1 MANASVD
8 KLRDLGVEEGFSA
21 DGLSVRWDHGL
32 AIASLRYF
40 DPASSFA
47 TEVAEV
53 LGGPLPEPLR
63 AHRRLLVTAGD
74 CAGTRAEGAAKG
86 ESELVLAW
94 RSPTETLLVTADAG
108 CLSRVDGFAANR
120 SDGCLVDQT
129 GGILT
134 LMVAGARASDLLLRL
149 GSTAAVPALGEA
161 RTSRLAEL
169 SVMSLCT
176 RPGEILLL
184 VERVYVRH
192 VFGWIRETIADFKET
207 GAPG

>member
-1 MANASVD
+1 MGNM
-8 KLRDLGVEEGFSA
+8 RDLGRDLGMEDALST
-21 DGLSVRWDHGL
+21 DGLTVRWDHGL

-40 DPASSFA
+40 DPAGSFA
-47 TEVAEV
+47 AAVGEM

-63 AHRRLLVTAGD
+63 AGRAGR
-74 CAGTRAEGAAKG
+74 AGA
-86 ESELVLAW
+86 ELVLAW

-108 CLSRVDGFAANR
+108 WLAAVSAFAAGR
-120 SDGCLVDQT
+120 SDGCLIDQT
-129 GGILT
+129 GGILSLVLT
-134 LMVAGARASDLLLRL
+134 GARVPDLLLRL
-149 GSTAAVPALGEA
+149 GSTDAIPALGEA

-169 SVMSLCT
+169 AVMSLCT

-192 VFGWIRETIADFKET
+192 LIGWIRETVADFKET

>member
-1 MANASVD
+1 MDN
-8 KLRDLGVEEGFSA
+8 LRDLGVEDGFSA

-32 AIASLRYF
+32 RVASLRYF

-47 TEVAEV
+47 AEVAEM
-53 LGGPLPEPLR
+53 LGGSLPEPLR
-63 AHRRLLVTAGD
+63 AHGRLLAAAGDDASSEGASTAG
-74 CAGTRAEGAAKG
+74 
-86 ESELVLAW
+86 SEIVLAW
-94 RSPTETLLVTADAG
+94 RSPTETVLVTADAG
-108 CLSRVDGFAANR
+108 CLAAVGRFAANR

-134 LMVAGARASDLLLRL
+134 LVVGGARAPDLLPRL
-149 GSTAAVPALGEA
+149 GSTDAVPALGEA

-184 VERVYVRH
+184 VERVYARH
-192 VFGWIRETIADFKET
+192 LFGWIRETVADF
-207 GAPG
+207 

>member
-1 MANASVD
+1 MANASMD
-8 KLRDLGVEEGFSA
+8 NLRDLGVEEGFSA
-21 DGLSVRWDHGL
+21 DGLSVQWDHGL
-32 AIASLRYF
+32 SVASLRYL
-40 DPASSFA
+40 DPAGPFA
-47 TEVAEV
+47 VEVSAM
-53 LGGPLPEPLR
+53 LGGPLPAPLR
-63 AHRRLLVTAGD
+63 AQRRALATERAGTAG
-74 CAGTRAEGAAKG
+74 
-86 ESELVLAW
+86 SELVVAW

-108 CLSRVDGFAANR
+108 CLTAVDKFAANR

-134 LMVAGARASDLLLRL
+134 LVVAGARAPDLLRRL
-149 GSTAAVPALGEA
+149 GSTDAVPALGEA

-184 VERVYVRH
+184 VERVYARH
-192 VFGWIRETIADFKET
+192 LFGWIRETVADFKET

>member
-1 MANASVD
+1 MANP
-8 KLRDLGVEEGFSA
+8 RDLGIEDALST
-21 DGLSVRWDHGL
+21 DGLTVRWDHGL

-40 DPASSFA
+40 DAAGSFA
-47 TEVAEV
+47 AAVEEV

-63 AHRRLLVTAGD
+63 ADRRVLSTAGD
-74 CAGTRAEGAAKG
+74 SAGNRAVRAGKAG
-86 ESELVLAW
+86 SELVLAW
-94 RSPTETLLVTADAG
+94 RSPTETLLETADAG
-108 CLSRVDGFAANR
+108 WLAAVSAFAADR

-129 GGILT
+129 GGILSLVLT
-134 LMVAGARASDLLLRL
+134 GARVPDLLLRL
-149 GSTAAVPALGEA
+149 GSTDTIPALGEA

-192 VFGWIRETIADFKET
+192 LIGWIRETVADFKET

>member
-1 MANASVD
+1 MGSASMD
-8 KLRDLGVEEGFSA
+8 SLRDLGVEDGFSA
-21 DGLSVRWDHGL
+21 HELSVRWDHGL
-32 AIASLRYF
+32 AVAALRYF
-40 DPASSFA
+40 DPAGLFA
-47 TEVAEV
+47 AEVGEV

-63 AHRRLLVTAGD
+63 AYRRVLVTAGD
-74 CAGTRAEGAAKG
+74 GASAEGANSAG
-86 ESELVLAW
+86 SELVLAW
-94 RSPTETLLVTADAG
+94 RGPTETLLVTADAG
-108 CLSRVDGFAANR
+108 WLAAVDRFAAAR

-134 LMVAGARASDLLLRL
+134 LVVAGARASDLLLRL
-149 GSTAAVPALGEA
+149 GSTDAVPALGEA

-192 VFGWIRETIADFKET
+192 LFGWIRETVADF
-207 GAPG
+207 

>member
-1 MANASVD
+1 MGN
-8 KLRDLGVEEGFSA
+8 LRDLGIEDAPSA
-21 DGLSVRWDHGL
+21 DGLTVRWDHGL

-40 DPASSFA
+40 DPAGSFA
-47 TEVAEV
+47 AAAGEV

-63 AHRRLLVTAGD
+63 ADRRVLSTAGES
-74 CAGTRAEGAAKG
+74 AGSREVRRGMAG
-86 ESELVLAW
+86 SELVLAW
-94 RSPTETLLVTADAG
+94 RSPTETLLLTADAG
-108 CLSRVDGFAANR
+108 WLAAVSAFAADR

-129 GGILT
+129 GGILSLVLT
-134 LMVAGARASDLLLRL
+134 GARVPDLLLRL
-149 GSTAAVPALGEA
+149 GSTDAIPALGEA

-184 VERVYVRH
+184 AERVYVRH
-192 VFGWIRETIADFKET
+192 LIGWIRETVADFRET

>member
-1 MANASVD
+1 MD

-21 DGLSVRWDHGL
+21 HGLSVQWEHGL
-32 AIASLRYF
+32 SVASLRYF
-40 DPASSFA
+40 DPADPFA
-47 TEVAEV
+47 VEVSEV
-53 LGGPLPEPLR
+53 LGGPLPAPLR
-63 AHRRLLVTAGD
+63 AQRRVLSIEGAGTAGSD
-74 CAGTRAEGAAKG
+74 
-86 ESELVLAW
+86 LVVAW
-94 RSPTETLLVTADAG
+94 RSPTETLLVTADAS
-108 CLSRVDGFAANR
+108 CLSRLDTFAANR

-134 LMVAGARASDLLLRL
+134 LVIAGARAPDLLTRL
-149 GSTAAVPALGEA
+149 GSTDAVPALGEA

-192 VFGWIRETIADFKET
+192 LFGWIRETVADF
-207 GAPG
+207 